1 MRPFIALLSAA
12 SLLCAEANVGTAPIP
27 TYTPAEKRHWAFQP
41 VTKPAPPEFTAAAD
55 RAWIKNP
62 IDAFILERL
71 NKDGLRP
78 APAADRAS
86 LIRRATFDVWG
97 LPPTPAEVDAFVND
111 RSAQAWEK
119 VVDRL
124 LGGPQYGERWAQ
136 HWLDVVRFAES
147 DGFEYDT
154 HRADAWRYRDYVI
167 HAFNSDKRY
176 DEFVKEQLAGDE
188 LNPRNE
194 QYRIAAGFQR
204 LGALRKNA
212 GNQEVAS
219 SRNEVLTEMTNIVG
233 SAFLGVTLGCARC
246 HDHKFDAIRQSDYY
260 RIQGYFA
267 QTHENE
273 VPLATAEEQAA
284 WKAKAD
290 AVDQEVKEM
299 RSRMKKMMGAE
310 LAEMQ
315 KKVAEKEQ
323 EKPEPLPALYSVL
336 NDPAKMSPIHLL
348 ARGDHQ
354 ARGAAVGMRP
364 LGVLTQQPELP
375 LATDKPRTKLA
386 EWIFSD
392 ENPLTARVMANRLW
406 HFHFGRG
413 IVATPNDFGRMG
425 SRPTHRELLDYLAS
439 ELREGGWTLKQLHRQ
454 ILLSNTYQQ
463 SVNNPAMAKLGGE
476 KDPDRTLLW
485 AFPRK
490 RLEAEQIRDGM
501 LAVAGVLNPKQGG
514 PSILIPVD
522 EDLVQLLYKPSQWKV
537 TADASEHNRRSIYL
551 MQKRNLRVPFME
563 VFDSPDRAISCAR
576 RDASTHAPQALE
588 LLNGDIS
595 NQAARGFAER
605 LKKEAGPV
613 AAKQV
618 DLAYRL
624 VAGRLPTAA
633 EKRAGL
639 TFLASQ
645 PLTEFALAM
654 LNTNAFLYV
663 N

>member
-1 MRPFIALLSAA
+1 MRPLVALASVV
-12 SLLCAEANVGTAPIP
+12 SLLGAEATVGTAPLP
-27 TYTPAEKRHWAFQP
+27 TYTTAERRHWAFQP
-41 VTKPAPPEFTAAAD
+41 VTKPAIPVFTAAPD
-55 RAWIKNP
+55 QAWTKNP
-62 IDAFILERL
+62 IDAFILDKL
-71 NKDGLRP
+71 NKEGLRP
-78 APAADRAS
+78 APPADRAS
-86 LIRRATFDVWG
+86 LLRRAAFDLWG

-111 RSAQAWEK
+111 KSPQAWEK
-119 VVDRL
+119 VIDRL
-124 LGGPQYGERWAQ
+124 LAAPQYGERWAQ

-188 LNPRNE
+188 MNPRNE

-273 VPLATAEEQAA
+273 VPLASPEAQSA

-290 AVDQEVKEM
+290 AIDKEVKQM
-299 RSRMKKMMGAE
+299 KARMKGMTGME
-310 LAEMQ
+310 LVEMQ
-315 KKVAEKEQ
+315 RMIEAKEQ
-323 EKPEPLPALYSVL
+323 EKPDPLPALYSVT

-348 ARGDHQ
+348 ARGDYQ
-354 ARGAAVGMRP
+354 ARGLAVGMRP
-364 LGVLTQQPELP
+364 LGVLTTAPELP
-375 LATDKPRTKLA
+375 LNTEQPRTKLA
-386 EWIFSD
+386 DWIFSD
-392 ENPLTARVMANRLW
+392 ENPLAARVMANRLW

-425 SRPTHRELLDYLAS
+425 ARPTHRELLDYLAT
-439 ELREGGWTLKQLHRQ
+439 ELRDGGWTLKRLHRQ

-463 SVNNPAMAKLGGE
+463 SVNNPAMAKLGAE
-476 KDPDRTLLW
+476 KDAERTLLW

-490 RLEAEQIRDGM
+490 RLEAEQIRDAM
-501 LAVAGVLNPKQGG
+501 LEVAGILNPKAGG

-522 EDLVQLLYKPSQWKV
+522 SELVQLLYKPSQWKV
-537 TADASEHNRRSIYL
+537 TPEPSEHNRRSIYL

-595 NQAARGFAER
+595 SNAARAFAER
-605 LKKEAGPV
+605 LKKEAGP
-613 AAKQV
+613 APARQV

-624 VAGRLPTAA
+624 AAGRLPTAA

-639 TFLASQ
+639 AFLASQ
-645 PLTEFALAM
+645 PLTEFALAI